1 MKQSESIVNL
11 AKALAAV
18 QAKVTPIGKDATN
31 PHFRN
36 KYASLDAIMESVR
49 PLLAANSLSIVQG
62 GGAPISNVDGTVTGV
77 AVETMLL
84 HGSGEYIASTITL
97 PLDKGTAQ
105 AVGGAITYGRRYG
118 VAALLALT
126 TDEDDD
132 GQAASRPSAS
142 PQRASSPA
150 STNGAPRATAPAANG
165 DPGSHARLMP
175 FGKNKGTPLG
185 EMDSDALDSVVQWC
199 TEKGKYADLIADCN
213 TVLKDRLAAE
223 SAA

>member
-1 MKQSESIVNL
+1 MKQSDSIVNL

-18 QAKVTPIGKDATN
+18 QGKVAPIGKDATN

-49 PLLAANSLSIVQG
+49 PLLAANGLSIVQG
-62 GGAPISNVDGTVTGV
+62 GGAPISNVDGIVTGV

-84 HGSGEYIASTITL
+84 HTSGEYVSSTITL

-118 VAALLALT
+118 VSALLALT

-132 GQAASRPSAS
+132 GHAASAPRTTRAVARPALAPAVS
-142 PQRASSPA
+142 P
-150 STNGAPRATAPAANG
+150 NGARNG
-165 DPGSHARLMP
+165 DAGAHARPMP
-175 FGKNKGTPLG
+175 FGKSKGTPLG

-199 TEKGKYADLIADCN
+199 TEKGKYADLITDCN

-223 SAA
+223 TAA

>member
-1 MKQSESIVNL
+1 MKQSDSIVNL

-18 QAKVTPIGKDATN
+18 QGKVAPIGKDATN

-36 KYASLDAIMESVR
+36 KYASLDAIMEAVR
-49 PLLAANSLSIVQG
+49 PLLAANGLSLVQG

-84 HGSGEYIASTITL
+84 HTSGEYIASTITL
-97 PLDKGTAQ
+97 PLDKATAQ
-105 AVGGAITYGRRYG
+105 AVGGAVTYGRRYG

-132 GQAASRPSAS
+132 GNAASAPRTTRAVSRPAL
-142 PQRASSPA
+142 APA
-150 STNGAPRATAPAANG
+150 TSNGARNG
-165 DPGSHARLMP
+165 DTGAHARPMP
-175 FGKNKGTPLG
+175 FGKQKGTPLG
-185 EMDSDALDSVVQWC
+185 EMDTDALDSVVQWC
-199 TEKGKYADLIADCN
+199 TEKRKYADLIADCN